1 MHLACAGALPQ
12 WHPPSLCGLRVA
24 WDQVKCHGGNGSNVA
39 ATALA
44 TCSAAA
50 MATKH
55 HQLKNKC
62 SAADASLQAFCC
74 RQWKPAA
81 LAVVTG
87 KAWALQR
94 CNTQEQKL
102 GGGVTVLE
110 VRTPGCSITRC
121 PSARCSRLASL
132 SGQRQRH
139 GHLFGSCCPTHSA
152 PTAGLGASLTGTAS
166 APVATVTSASASG
179 WLTGLGGLVSVRT
192 AALELPGHRDNV
204 WRGRL

>member
-1 MHLACAGALPQ
+1 MS
-12 WHPPSLCGLRVA
+12 W
-24 WDQVKCHGGNGSNVA
+24 GNGSNVA

-55 HQLKNKC
+55 HQLKNTC

-121 PSARCSRLASL
+121 PSARCNRLASL

-139 GHLFGSCCPTHSA
+139 GHLFGSCCPTRHQRLGSGPRSRALPQPQSRLSPPPQPPVGSLALAGWSLSGQRRWNCLGIATMSGVAGYEALTLILQSA
-152 PTAGLGASLTGTAS
+152 NYIS
-166 APVATVTSASASG
+166 
-179 WLTGLGGLVSVRT
+179 
-192 AALELPGHRDNV
+192 
-204 WRGRL
+204 